1 MKEVQPATVDA
12 GVDAAMTVI
21 HTLQQDIDEF
31 KRAANR
37 GNLVPLPEDTDSTAA
52 SNRLQQS
59 AKQLSTATVQLLNA
73 SQQVNQQPPLKHHT

>member
-12 GVDAAMTVI
+12 GVDAALTVI
-21 HTLQQDIDEF
+21 HTLQQDISEF

-37 GNLVPLPEDTDSTAA
+37 GNLVPLPDDTDSIVAG
-52 SNRLQQS
+52 NRLQQS

-73 SQQVNQQPPLKHHT
+73 SQQVRRRLTWQLA